1 MKANSVSS
9 VLEVFSQSAEE
20 KIFKPGQLLASQD
33 FLPSQVCLITDGTA
47 RLLSVSG
54 TKESSVYKLTS
65 GDLVGACSFLQG
77 ISIEHVRASSDLKVL
92 SLSDEKFLEL
102 ILKNSE
108 FRNILLTELF
118 PAEVLQIAKSV
129 ASQSAK
135 DDLDIKACFTE
146 LRKSVS
152 VSLSETFLL
161 NDLSKQSSSD
171 ESLISL
177 SKNNISYI
185 ESTSLENHVNAWR
198 KDVSYFPPEF
208 PLKLFL
214 LPIKNKT
221 TIPKQRDASLISL
234 DSKKDSQLSVG
245 RSSLSSSSD
254 LSILNTRRRF
264 SGSSDQFVECFTI
277 AASFLGFSLK
287 LDTLNRYINLAQEK
301 GINLSLEFAS
311 QLSPSIGFYSTLS
324 KISTINILRLHV
336 PSLLKVGDDCCI
348 AVKSDNTG
356 LYVYNPAK
364 GLLHF
369 SPSEILSN
377 FGEYCQVLIL
387 DKPANTNQ
395 AKFGFQWFFPL
406 LRKYKGSLIQVLVA
420 SLFVQIFGLANP
432 LLIQVII
439 DKVITQR
446 SLDTLQVLGIAL
458 AIVTLLESFLGVLK
472 TFLFVETTN
481 RIDQRLGAE
490 VIDHLLRLPL
500 GYFDKKPVGE
510 LSTRI
515 NELEKIRTFLTG
527 QALTTIIDV
536 FCSVAY
542 IAVMAIYS
550 IKLTFIALSVLPV
563 QVFITVVGAP
573 IFRKQYREAA
583 NHNAKTQSH
592 LVEVLGGIQTVKTQ
606 NVETI
611 SRNIW
616 QELYSKFISKNFERT
631 ITGTSLSQLS
641 SLLQKFSQLLVLWFG
656 ATQVLAGNLTL
667 GQLIA
672 FRIISGYVTQPLLR
686 LSTIWQNLQELR
698 VSFER
703 LADIIDTTQE
713 SDINDSQ
720 NPPLPAISGD
730 IKFENVDFSFT
741 GEKRNLSL
749 VSLSIQAGTFVGIVG
764 QSGSGKSTLTKL
776 LARLYQPSSG
786 KIFIDGYDISKV
798 ELYSLRRQIGIVP
811 QDPLLFTGSV
821 NDNLKLINPNASS
834 ADVITSTRL
843 ACAHEFIMDLSNGYS
858 TNVGERGSLLSGG
871 QRQRIAIARTLLANP
886 SLLVMDEA
894 TSALDYKTEKE
905 LCSNLMTH
913 LQGKTVLFVTHRLS
927 SLVNAKLILV
937 MHEGALVESGSHQE
951 LMNMKGRY
959 YALYNQQQS

>member
-1 MKANSVSS
+1 M
-9 VLEVFSQSAEE
+9 
-20 KIFKPGQLLASQD
+20 
-33 FLPSQVCLITDGTA
+33 
-47 RLLSVSG
+47 
-54 TKESSVYKLTS
+54 
-65 GDLVGACSFLQG
+65 
-77 ISIEHVRASSDLKVL
+77 
-92 SLSDEKFLEL
+92 
-102 ILKNSE
+102 
-108 FRNILLTELF
+108 
-118 PAEVLQIAKSV
+118 
-129 ASQSAK
+129 
-135 DDLDIKACFTE
+135 
-146 LRKSVS
+146 
-152 VSLSETFLL
+152 
-161 NDLSKQSSSD
+161 SSSR
-171 ESLISL
+171 IC
-177 SKNNISYI
+177 
-185 ESTSLENHVNAWR
+185 
-198 KDVSYFPPEF
+198 
-208 PLKLFL
+208 
-214 LPIKNKT
+214 
-221 TIPKQRDASLISL
+221 Q
-234 DSKKDSQLSVG
+234 
-245 RSSLSSSSD
+245 
-254 LSILNTRRRF
+254 LNTRRRF

-277 AASFLGFSLK
+277 AANLLDSPLK
-287 LDTLNRYINLAQEK
+287 IDSLNRYVGLAHEK
-301 GINLSLEFAS
+301 QIDLTLEFAA

-324 KISTINILRLHV
+324 KISTTNILRLHV
-336 PSLLKVGDDCCI
+336 PSLLKIGDDFCI

-356 LYVYNPAK
+356 LYIYNPAE
-364 GLLHF
+364 GLHHF
-369 SPSEILSN
+369 GPSEILN
-377 FGEYCQVLIL
+377 KIGEHCQVLIV
-387 DKPANTNQ
+387 DKPANTSQ

-406 LRKYKGSLIQVLVA
+406 LRKYKVSLIQVLLA

-458 AIVTLLESFLGVLK
+458 ALVTLLESFLGVLK

-542 IAVMAIYS
+542 IIVMGIYS
-550 IKLTFIALSVLPV
+550 IKLTFIALSVLPI

-573 IFRKQYREAA
+573 IFRKQYRDAA
-583 NHNAKTQSH
+583 NLNAKTQSH

-616 QELYSKFISKNFERT
+616 QELYSKFISKSFERT

-713 SDINDSQ
+713 SDVNDSE
-720 NPPLPAISGD
+720 NPPLPAITGA

-749 VSLSIQAGTFVGIVG
+749 VNLSIQPGTFVGIVG

-776 LARLYQPSSG
+776 LVRLYKPSSG
-786 KIFIDGYDISKV
+786 KIFIDGYDISKI

-811 QDPLLFTGSV
+811 QDPLLFSGSV

-834 ADVITSTRL
+834 EELITSTKL
-843 ACAHEFIMDLSNGYS
+843 SCAHDFIMELSNGYS

-905 LCSNLMTH
+905 LCNNLIKH
-913 LQGKTVLFVTHRLS
+913 LEGKTVLFVTHRLS

-937 MHEGALVESGSHQE
+937 MHEGSVVESGSHQE
-951 LMNMKGRY
+951 LINMRGRY
-959 YALYNQQQS
+959 YALFNQQQS